1 MTEVTSGV
9 MLRLTHI
16 RKARLCSKGTRVWF
30 KHHGLDWSRFLKEG
44 LPVEVFEAT
53 GDKLALD
60 VAEIARK
67 DHG

>member
-9 MLRLTHI
+9 MLQLKHI
-16 RKARLCSKGTRVWF
+16 RQARLCSKGTRAWF
-30 KHHGLDWSRFLKEG
+30 RHHGFDWTTFLKDG
-44 LPVEVFEAT
+44 LPVEMFEAT

-60 VAEIARK
+60 VAKIARA